1 MTLLEF
7 KQQFEAY
14 GENPSGQPLDEVDPV
29 LRMYHERLA
38 RHVREALGTTS
49 LDAVLDELPVSAGVE
64 P

>member
-1 MTLLEF
+1 
-7 KQQFEAY
+7 
-14 GENPSGQPLDEVDPV
+14 
-29 LRMYHERLA
+29 MYHERLA